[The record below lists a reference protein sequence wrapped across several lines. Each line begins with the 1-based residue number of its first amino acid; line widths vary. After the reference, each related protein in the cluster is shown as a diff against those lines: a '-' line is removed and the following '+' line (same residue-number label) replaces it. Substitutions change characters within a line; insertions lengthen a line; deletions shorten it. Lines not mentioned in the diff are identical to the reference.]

1 MGINSRI
8 KELIDIKCGGSQRAF
23 AELLDAT
30 PQYVAKLVKEG
41 GSVGLEP
48 VTKILTAYQDVN
60 ARWLIL
66 GDGEMIDSKLINE
79 VKFFLHQNI
88 QDMLKI
94 EQYLPYMTNEELT
107 EYRNAANKFT
117 AYNYNDK
124 QLQRWINLAD
134 KNGK

>member
-8 KELIDIKCGGSQRAF
+8 KQVIDIKCGGNQRSF
-23 AELLDAT
+23 AEIISAT

-48 VTKILTAYQDVN
+48 VTKILTTYQDIN

-107 EYRNAANKFT
+107 DYRNAANKFT
-117 AYNYNDK
+117 AYNYSDK

-134 KNGK
+134 QNGK